1 MQNSRAIIALS
12 ALAIALLACIGT
24 YYVNVN
30 STTTVTVRATLRQGD
45 LPPKDWILLV
55 PTGSGIDAYTHRAV
69 FCRVKSFD
77 SVNGTVTV
85 SIDWQKRDQ
94 LSQSVL
100 YEIQV
105 GGKYVE
111 ETAVSYTHL
120 TLPTKA

>member
-24 YYVNVN
+24 FYVNVN

-55 PTGSGIDAYTHRAV
+55 PTGGGIDAYTNRAV
-69 FCRVKSFD
+69 FCSVKSFD

-94 LSQSVL
+94 LSPSVL

-111 ETAVSYTHL
+111 ETVTTRIPIL
-120 TLPTKA
+120 